1 MSKKIKLDI
10 KKIKNKKWYKPVS
23 IIIGVCLVILLILL
37 SVWFAKY
44 TVNKSEESVESDILL
59 SGDNYDALNDLQNIG
74 KTTSNKTSTGAMVS
88 IGKSTSSGKTT
99 DNEITETTG
108 IEWGSDTNLGNASEL
123 EKMESKIT
131 NNIIYPSL
139 R

>member
-1 MSKKIKLDI
+1 MSKKIHLDI

-23 IIIGVCLVILLILL
+23 IIIGICLVILLILL

-44 TVNKSEESVESDILL
+44 TVNKSQESVESDILL

-88 IGKSTSSGKTT
+88 IGKSTSKDTT

-131 NNIIYPSL
+131 NNIMDKVSEK
-139 R
+139 